1 VAEHP
6 PHDEDDA
13 EAFTVSPPVPLLIK
27 PHADMSLLTFLLL
40 HEGQAGFS
48 FPNTIVS
55 KSLLHLS
62 Q

>member
-6 PHDEDDA
+6 LHDDEAEDL
-13 EAFTVSPPVPLLIK
+13 TVSPPVPLLIK

-40 HEGQAGFS
+40 HEGHTGFS
-48 FPNTIVS
+48 FPNTIDS
-55 KSLLHLS
+55 KLWLHLS